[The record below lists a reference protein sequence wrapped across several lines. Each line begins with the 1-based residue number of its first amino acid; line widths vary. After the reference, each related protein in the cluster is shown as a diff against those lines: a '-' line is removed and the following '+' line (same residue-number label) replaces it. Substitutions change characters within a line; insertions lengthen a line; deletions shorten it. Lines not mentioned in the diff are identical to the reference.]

1 MTNKLKFLTKVSL
14 NKKIKTKWFLI
25 ANLIFAILIIGLV
38 NIDFIIRMFG
48 GDFNKVQEILVV
60 DNINCFDE
68 FKLTYKEGSKYLAD
82 YDNTKISLYDKD
94 LDNMEKIVSEEEKIV
109 LIIDRDDS
117 NYIKAKIISN
127 EEIGTITSTLISSSL
142 NSVRSKI
149 VLDYHNISSEIYS
162 DINGVVEIEKKIL
175 DDENLNNNMV
185 AVSIMQIITMPLF
198 ILIVFLIQM
207 IGAEINDEK
216 STKSMEIIIS
226 NVSPKTHF
234 LSKVLS
240 SNLFVIIQGTL
251 LIVFVLIG
259 IGIRYLNTSGNL
271 LMGLSGEMGGFVESL
286 SINGVMDT
294 IWLMLPVLI
303 FMIILTF
310 IAYSLMAGILASM
323 TTNVEDFQQLQTPI
337 IIISLVGYYLSMMV
351 TMFDGSLFI
360 RIMSY
365 VPFISSMLAPTLYV
379 VGEIGVID
387 LIISIVLL
395 IGTIYILIKY
405 GLRIYKVGILNYSQT
420 GLWKKMF
427 KALGEK

>member
-1 MTNKLKFLTKVSL
+1 MTNKLKYLTKVSL

-38 NIDFIIRMFG
+38 NIDFIIKMFG
-48 GDFNKVQEILVV
+48 GDFNKVQEVLVV
-60 DNINCFDE
+60 DNIGCFDD
-68 FKLTYKEGSKYLAD
+68 FKMTYDGAKKYLSD
-82 YDNTKISLYDKD
+82 YDNTEIILYDGD
-94 LDNMEKIVSEEEKIV
+94 VSLINTKVMEEEKIV
-109 LIIDRDDS
+109 LIIDKDDI
-117 NYIKAKIISN
+117 NYVKAKIISN
-127 EEIGTITSTLISSSL
+127 EEIGTITNTLISSSL
-142 NSVRSKI
+142 NSIRSKK
-149 VLDYHNISSEIYS
+149 VLDYHNISPEIYA
-162 DINGVVEIEKKIL
+162 DINGVVEIEKEIL
-175 DDENLNNNMV
+175 DNENLNNNMV
-185 AVSIMQIITMPLF
+185 AVTIMQIITMPLF

-240 SNLFVIIQGTL
+240 SNLFVIIQGFL
-251 LIVFVLIG
+251 LIGFVLFG
-259 IGIRYLNTSGNL
+259 IGIRYINTSGNL
-271 LMGLSGEMGGFVESL
+271 LNGLSGEMSGFVDSL

-337 IIISLVGYYLSMMV
+337 VIISLVGYYLSMMV

-379 VGEIGVID
+379 VGEIGVLD
-387 LIISIVLL
+387 LIISILL
-395 IGTIYILIKY
+395 LLGTIYILIKY

-427 KALGEK
+427 KALREK

>member
-14 NKKIKTKWFLI
+14 SKKIKTKWFLI
-25 ANLIFAILIIGLV
+25 ANLIFAVLIVGLV
-38 NIDFIIRMFG
+38 NIDFIIKMFG
-48 GDFNKVQEILVV
+48 GDFDDVQEILVV

-68 FKLTYKEGSKYLAD
+68 LKNTYDNASKYLSD
-82 YDNTKISLYDKD
+82 YDNTKIVLYDGD
-94 LDNMEKIVSEEEKIV
+94 YNNIENVVREEDKVV
-109 LIIDRDDS
+109 LVIDSDEG
-117 NYIKAKIISN
+117 NYVKAKIISM
-127 EEIGTITSTLISSSL
+127 EELSTITNTLISTSL
-142 NSVRSKI
+142 NSIRSKI
-149 VLDYHNISSEIYS
+149 VLEYNNISIDIYNE
-162 DINGVVEIEKKIL
+162 INGVVEIEKEIL
-175 DDENLNNNMV
+175 DSENLNNNLI

-240 SNLFVIIQGTL
+240 SNLFVIIQGAL
-251 LIVFVLIG
+251 LILFVLIG
-259 IGIRYLNTSGNL
+259 IGIRYINTSGNL
-271 LMGLSGEMGGFVESL
+271 LNGLGSEMTSFVDTL

-294 IWLMLPVLI
+294 IGVMLPVLLFI
-303 FMIILTF
+303 IILTF
-310 IAYSLMAGILASM
+310 VAYSLMAGILASM

-351 TMFDGSLFI
+351 TMFDGSIFI

-365 VPFISSMLAPTLYV
+365 IPFISSMLAPTLYV
-379 VGEIGVID
+379 VGEIGVFD
-387 LIISIVLL
+387 LMISILLL
-395 IGTIYILIKY
+395 IGTIYLLIKY

-427 KALGEK
+427 KAISEK

>member
-1 MTNKLKFLTKVSL
+1 MTNKLKFLTKISL
-14 NKKIKTKWFLI
+14 SKKIKTKWFLI

-38 NIDFIIRMFG
+38 NIDFIIKMFG
-48 GDFNKVQEILVV
+48 GDFNKVQEVLVV
-60 DNINCFDE
+60 DNIGCFDE
-68 FKLTYKEGSKYLAD
+68 FKLTYENASKYLSD
-82 YDNTKISLYDKD
+82 YDNTKVLLYDGDIASINK
-94 LDNMEKIVSEEEKIV
+94 VVTEEEKIV
-109 LIIDRDDS
+109 LIIDNDDN
-117 NYIKAKIISN
+117 NYVRAKIISN

-142 NSVRSKI
+142 NSVRSNK
-149 VLDYHNISSEIYS
+149 VLLYHNISPSVYA
-162 DINGVVEIEKKIL
+162 DINGVVEIEKEIL
-175 DDENLNNNMV
+175 GDENSNNMI
-185 AVSIMQIITMPLF
+185 AVTIMQVITMPLF

-240 SNLFVIIQGTL
+240 SNLFVIIQGAL
-251 LIVFVLIG
+251 LIVFVLLG
-259 IGIRYLNTSGNL
+259 IGIRYINTSGNL
-271 LMGLSGEMGGFVESL
+271 LNGLSNEMSGFVDSL

-294 IWLMLPVLI
+294 IWVMLPVLI

-337 IIISLVGYYLSMMV
+337 VIISLVGYYLSMMV

-379 VGEIGVID
+379 VGEIGVLD
-387 LIISIVLL
+387 LVISILL
-395 IGTIYILIKY
+395 LLGTIYVLIKY

-427 KALGEK
+427 KAIREK